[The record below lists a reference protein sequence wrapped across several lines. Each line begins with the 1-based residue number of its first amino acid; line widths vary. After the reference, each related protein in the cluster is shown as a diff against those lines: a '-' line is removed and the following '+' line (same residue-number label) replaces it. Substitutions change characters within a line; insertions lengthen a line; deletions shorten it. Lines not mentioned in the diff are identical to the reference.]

1 MTRSFA
7 GRLCVVSLVLGGAV
21 SFTLAYRG
29 VLPIPTI
36 DFIWSGNRVGESGG
50 YRPQD
55 GVTTGKKQEIVLVY
69 IGSSTCGWSNVPE
82 LPGVVEEIKRG
93 VYSWAKKEELDFVA
107 IGIARDISVRAGLR
121 HLEKFGLFDEVVAGR
136 SWANGGFQEYVYGEM
151 SGPGV
156 TPQVVVVLRR
166 MDYKNTGQ
174 VVTEWRRVLVRL
186 VGLGEI
192 IEWQRGSDLEG
203 VMREMKM
210 WGSDSYRLPQPGP
223 EGRGVRHADPSE
235 DPAHGRER

>member
-7 GRLCVVSLVLGGAV
+7 GRLCVVSFVLGGAV
-21 SFTLAYRG
+21 SFALAYRG

-36 DFIWSGNRVGESGG
+36 DVIWPGSQVDEAGG
-50 YRPQD
+50 YSPQD
-55 GVTTGKKQEIVLVY
+55 GVTTGEKQEIVLVY

-82 LPGVVEEIKRG
+82 LPGVVENIKRS
-93 VYSWAKKEELDFVA
+93 VYGWAKEKELGFVA

-121 HLEKFGLFDEVVAGR
+121 HLETFGLFDEVVAGR
-136 SWANGGFQEYVYGEM
+136 SWANAGFQEYVYGEM

-174 VVTEWRRVLVRL
+174 VVTEWRRVLARL
-186 VGLGEI
+186 AGLGEI
-192 IEWQRGSDLEG
+192 VEWQRGSDLEG
-203 VMREMKM
+203 VVREI
-210 WGSDSYRLPQPGP
+210 
-223 EGRGVRHADPSE
+223 EGRLE
-235 DPAHGRER
+235 K